1 MARVPAL
8 TMGPRPCHRHAQCTR
23 ARVTATLTLLAAAVT
38 VPDLVP
44 SLLFASPLRSR
55 KQAAPAVQRNVFIG
69 GRIPVWAQT
78 HSWITRL
85 AEYDSMKVAELKALL
100 KGKGLPVTGT
110 KAVLISR
117 LKEAGGETGKED
129 PKEKEEEEEEE
140 AAPKKKKLKKKKKK
154 IVKKKKSTEE
164 TAPPTLDD
172 EPAAEEQPEKEEH
185 QEETKSDQGQ
195 TAPKPGDRVEARYHR
210 DDRTYPGILLSI
222 QYDGR
227 YLVSWDEPDE
237 NEPLTSVTKVTL
249 LKKAKVPLEDAE
261 KQIYHVGDKIWARFP
276 SDNNFYDADLL
287 ELNGNRCKIKW
298 QDPDGSPP
306 TAEMPVHDIK
316 LKLRTKSAC

>member
-1 MARVPAL
+1 
-8 TMGPRPCHRHAQCTR
+8 
-23 ARVTATLTLLAAAVT
+23 VT

-100 KGKGLPVTGT
+100 KGKGLPVSGT

-129 PKEKEEEEEEE
+129 PKEEKEEEEEEE
-140 AAPKKKKLKKKKKK
+140 ATPKKTKLKKKK
-154 IVKKKKSTEE
+154 IIKKKSAEKS
-164 TAPPTLDD
+164 APPAPED
-172 EPAAEEQPEKEEH
+172 ESAPPAPETEVKAEEQPEPEEEK
-185 QEETKSDQGQ
+185 QEETKLDQGQ
-195 TAPKPGDRVEARYHR
+195 TTPQPGDRVEARYHR